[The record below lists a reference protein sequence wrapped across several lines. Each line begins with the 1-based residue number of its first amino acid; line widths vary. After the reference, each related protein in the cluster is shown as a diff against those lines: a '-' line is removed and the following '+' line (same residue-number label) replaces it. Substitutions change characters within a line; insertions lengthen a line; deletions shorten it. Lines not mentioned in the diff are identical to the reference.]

1 MKCPSCGRDN
11 PDGSVFCTGCGT
23 TLPRTPVRAASGA
36 NPQARTAGN
45 RAQNS
50 DERIRAQ
57 ALAMLEAQRRQ
68 EAQNAEGAP
77 GNGGLQRTG
86 QPVQGGQTDGTPR
99 YAQNLRA
106 QQNGRAPRGYYPSSG
121 QGTYPA
127 YPAGGASQ
135 PAQRQTNAG
144 QSTGYHAGQ
153 NAGQP
158 VPLRPAQ
165 GSYGASQP
173 AVSRTIQTGTGQM
186 NAVRPAAQTGTG
198 QMNTVRPAVQTG
210 TGQMNAVRPASQTGT
225 GQMKAV
231 RPAAQMG
238 TDQMNAVRRGTE
250 PQSTG
255 QPYVPAA
262 VPVRTDPAVGYGG
275 AAAYPFVQD
284 WKVTRAGRSGL
295 FLAAAICMTL
305 GLAVRLFAPGLVQ
318 VLLGIMSGTGAAGR
332 LLSMLGVADDVS
344 SLMYAL
350 DLNSAVG
357 SLAAVSGGVTILFK
371 VLLNLGPALILTGVW
386 IIYGTS
392 RDGNRMPG
400 GLTLII
406 VMKVLACIGGVLTW
420 AILAVVLFAARASG
434 LGEGELG
441 KTLLIGAL
449 VSVGLMIWTIVYYIF
464 IIKPMSVAS
473 GDRYAEN
480 GHRVSGFSVFL
491 ILATGILGVL
501 ISLFNW
507 AGLLDAVATILFAAV
522 LIKYKNS

>member
-1 MKCPSCGRDN
+1 
-11 PDGSVFCTGCGT
+11 
-23 TLPRTPVRAASGA
+23 
-36 NPQARTAGN
+36 
-45 RAQNS
+45 
-50 DERIRAQ
+50 
-57 ALAMLEAQRRQ
+57 MLEAQRRQ
-68 EAQNAEGAP
+68 EAQNAEGA
-77 GNGGLQRTG
+77 QRTG
-86 QPVQGGQTDGTPR
+86 QPVQAGQTDGTPR

-127 YPAGGASQ
+127 YPTGGASQ

-144 QSTGYHAGQ
+144 QSAGYHAGQ

-158 VPLRPAQ
+158 VPVRPAQ
-165 GSYGASQP
+165 GSYGTGQMNTVRSAP
-173 AVSRTIQTGTGQM
+173 QTGTGQM

-198 QMNTVRPAVQTG
+198 QMN
-210 TGQMNAVRPASQTGT
+210 
-225 GQMKAV
+225 
-231 RPAAQMG
+231 
-238 TDQMNAVRRGTE
+238 AVRRGTE
-250 PQSTG
+250 PQSTGQFSTGQMNAVRQSAG

-262 VPVRTDPAVGYGG
+262 VPVRTDPMPASGG

-284 WKVTRAGRSGL
+284 WKVTRAGHSGL

-305 GLAVRLFAPGLVQ
+305 GLVLRLFAPGLVQ
-318 VLLGIMSGTGAAGR
+318 VLSNFLSGEGAAAW
-332 LLSMLGVADDVS
+332 LLSKLGVADDVS

-357 SLAAVSGGVTILFK
+357 SLAAMSGGVTILLR

-406 VMKVLACIGGVLTW
+406 VMKVLACIGAALTW

-441 KTLLIGAL
+441 KVLLIGAL
-449 VSVGLMIWTIVYYIF
+449 VSVGLMIWTIVYYVF
-464 IIKPMSVAS
+464 LIKPMNVAT

>member
-23 TLPRTPVRAASGA
+23 SLPRPSVRTVSGA

-45 RAQNS
+45 RAQSS

-68 EAQNAEGAP
+68 EAQNTEGA
-77 GNGGLQRTG
+77 QRTG
-86 QPVQGGQTDGTPR
+86 QPVQAGQTDGTPR

-106 QQNGRAPRGYYPSSG
+106 QQNGRAPRGYYPTPG
-121 QGTYPA
+121 QGTYPT

-135 PAQRQTNAG
+135 PAQRPTWQNAG
-144 QSTGYHAGQ
+144 QSTGY

-158 VPLRPAQ
+158 VPVRPAQ
-165 GSYGASQP
+165 GSYG
-173 AVSRTIQTGTGQM
+173 TGQM
-186 NAVRPAAQTGTG
+186 NTVRSAPQTGTG
-198 QMNTVRPAVQTG
+198 QMNTVRPAAQSG
-210 TGQMNAVRPASQTGT
+210 TG
-225 GQMKAV
+225 
-231 RPAAQMG
+231 
-238 TDQMNAVRRGTE
+238 QMNAVRRGTE

-255 QPYVPAA
+255 QFSTGQMNAVRQNTGVPYVPAA
-262 VPVRTDPAVGYGG
+262 VPVRTDPMPGYGG

-305 GLAVRLFAPGLVQ
+305 GLVLRLFAPGLVQ

-357 SLAAVSGGVTILFK
+357 SLAAMSGGVTILLR

-406 VMKVLACIGGVLTW
+406 VMKVLACIGGVLSW

-441 KTLLIGAL
+441 KALLIGAL
-449 VSVGLMIWTIVYYIF
+449 VSVGLMIWTIVYYVF
-464 IIKPMSVAS
+464 LIKPMSVAS

>member
-1 MKCPSCGRDN
+1 
-11 PDGSVFCTGCGT
+11 
-23 TLPRTPVRAASGA
+23 
-36 NPQARTAGN
+36 
-45 RAQNS
+45 
-50 DERIRAQ
+50 
-57 ALAMLEAQRRQ
+57 MLEAQRRQ
-68 EAQNAEGAP
+68 EAQNTESAP

-86 QPVQGGQTDGTPR
+86 QPVRAGQTDGTPR

-127 YPAGGASQ
+127 YPTGGASQ
-135 PAQRQTNAG
+135 PAQRPTWQNAG
-144 QSTGYHAGQ
+144 QSTGY

-158 VPLRPAQ
+158 VPVRPAQ
-165 GSYGASQP
+165 GSY
-173 AVSRTIQTGTGQM
+173 
-186 NAVRPAAQTGTG
+186 GTG
-198 QMNTVRPAVQTG
+198 QMNTVRSAPQTG
-210 TGQMNAVRPASQTGT
+210 TG
-225 GQMKAV
+225 
-231 RPAAQMG
+231 
-238 TDQMNAVRRGTE
+238 QMNAVRRGTE

-255 QPYVPAA
+255 QFSTGQMNAVRQSAGQPYVPAA
-262 VPVRTDPAVGYGG
+262 VPVRTDPMPASGG

-284 WKVTRAGRSGL
+284 WKVTRAGHSGL

-357 SLAAVSGGVTILFK
+357 SLAAMSGGVTILLR

-406 VMKVLACIGGVLTW
+406 VMKVLACIGGVLVW

-434 LGEGELG
+434 LGEGDLG
-441 KTLLIGAL
+441 KVLLIGAL
-449 VSVGLMIWTIVYYIF
+449 VSVGLMIWTIVYYVF
-464 IIKPMSVAS
+464 LIKPMNVAT

-501 ISLFNW
+501 FSLFNW
-507 AGLLDAVATILFAAV
+507 AGLLDAVATILFASV

>member
-23 TLPRTPVRAASGA
+23 TLPRTPVRAPSGA

-45 RAQNS
+45 RAQSS

-68 EAQNAEGAP
+68 EAQNTESAP

-144 QSTGYHAGQ
+144 QSAGYHAGQ

-186 NAVRPAAQTGTG
+186 NTVRPASQTGTGQMNTVRPAAQTGTG
-198 QMNTVRPAVQTG
+198 QMN
-210 TGQMNAVRPASQTGT
+210 
-225 GQMKAV
+225 AV

-284 WKVTRAGRSGL
+284 WKVTRAGHSGL

-357 SLAAVSGGVTILFK
+357 SLAAMSGGVTILLR

-406 VMKVLACIGGVLTW
+406 VMKVLACIGAALTW

-441 KTLLIGAL
+441 KALLIGAL
-449 VSVGLMIWTIVYYIF
+449 VSVGLMIWTIVYYVF

-501 ISLFNW
+501 ISPFNW

>member
-1 MKCPSCGRDN
+1 
-11 PDGSVFCTGCGT
+11 
-23 TLPRTPVRAASGA
+23 
-36 NPQARTAGN
+36 
-45 RAQNS
+45 
-50 DERIRAQ
+50 
-57 ALAMLEAQRRQ
+57 MLEAQKKQ
-68 EAQNAEGAP
+68 EAQNAESAP

-144 QSTGYHAGQ
+144 QSAGYHAGQ

-186 NAVRPAAQTGTG
+186 NAVRRGTEPQSTG
-198 QMNTVRPAVQTG
+198 QFS
-210 TGQMNAVRPASQTGT
+210 TGQMNAVR
-225 GQMKAV
+225 
-231 RPAAQMG
+231 
-238 TDQMNAVRRGTE
+238 
-250 PQSTG
+250 QSAG

-284 WKVTRAGRSGL
+284 WKVTRAGHSGL

-357 SLAAVSGGVTILFK
+357 SLAAMSGGVTILLR

-406 VMKVLACIGGVLTW
+406 VMKVLACIGAALTW

-441 KTLLIGAL
+441 KALLIGAL
-449 VSVGLMIWTIVYYIF
+449 VSVGLMIWTIVYYVF

>member
-1 MKCPSCGRDN
+1 
-11 PDGSVFCTGCGT
+11 
-23 TLPRTPVRAASGA
+23 
-36 NPQARTAGN
+36 
-45 RAQNS
+45 
-50 DERIRAQ
+50 
-57 ALAMLEAQRRQ
+57 MLEAQRRQ
-68 EAQNAEGAP
+68 EAQNAEGA
-77 GNGGLQRTG
+77 QRTG

-135 PAQRQTNAG
+135 PAQRQSNAG

-186 NAVRPAAQTGTG
+186 NTVRPAAQMGTGQMNTVRPASQTGTGQMNAVRPAAQTGTG
-198 QMNTVRPAVQTG
+198 QMN
-210 TGQMNAVRPASQTGT
+210 
-225 GQMKAV
+225 AV

-357 SLAAVSGGVTILFK
+357 SLAAMSGGVTILLR

-441 KTLLIGAL
+441 KALLIGAL
-449 VSVGLMIWTIVYYIF
+449 VSVGLMIWTIVYYVF
-464 IIKPMSVAS
+464 LIKPMSVAS